1 MRNSFQIARLF
12 GIPVKL
18 HWSFGLML
26 LYVYFIATSEGG
38 SVGWYFLFFGAL
50 FLCVVLHEFGHAL
63 TARRYGVETE
73 DIILSPIG
81 GIARL
86 QRLPEKPIQ
95 EFWVALAGPAVNV
108 VIAALIGPWFLGY
121 SLSDVL
127 DPVEPSPGLN
137 ITAST
142 FWAYVFLLNVM
153 LVLFNLLPAF
163 PMDGGRVLRALL
175 ATKMGRV
182 KATQIA
188 SYIGKGMA
196 VLFIGYGV
204 FYGGFTTALIGLFV
218 YFMANQEYRVV
229 KQQAVF
235 EEQTV
240 ADVLSPRVPRIPAHT
255 SVQVAL
261 EAAGTNAAML
271 ATDDNGAIL
280 GSVTVRQ
287 LRRTFQNGHRGI
299 AIEGILKPVP
309 SISPLAPLKKLI
321 SLFRT
326 QRPDV
331 VTVVEDGQLVGAVE
345 ANQLGKYL
353 QQAMR

>member
-18 HWSFGLML
+18 HWTFGLML
-26 LYVYFIATSEGG
+26 VYVYFLASSDGG
-38 SVGWYFLFFGAL
+38 SVAWYFLFFAAL
-50 FLCVVLHEFGHAL
+50 FFCVVLHEFGHAL
-63 TARRYGVETE
+63 TARRFGVATE

-108 VIAALIGPWFLGY
+108 VIAVLIGPWLLGY
-121 SLSDVL
+121 SLTDVL
-127 DPVEPSPGLN
+127 DPVEPVAGFN
-137 ITAST
+137 INGST

-153 LVLFNLLPAF
+153 LVVFNLLPAF
-163 PMDGGRVLRALL
+163 PMDRGRVLRALL
-175 ATKMGRV
+175 ATRMGRV
-182 KATQIA
+182 RATQIA

-196 VLFIGYGV
+196 VLFVGYGV

-218 YFMANQEYRVV
+218 YFMANQEYRMV
-229 KQQAVF
+229 KQQALF
-235 EEQTV
+235 DEQTV

-255 SVQVAL
+255 SVQAAL
-261 EAAGTNAAML
+261 EAAGANNALRASDE
-271 ATDDNGAIL
+271 AGAIL
-280 GSVTVRQ
+280 GSVTVAQ
-287 LRRTFQNGHRGI
+287 LRRTFENGHRGI
-299 AIEGILKPVP
+299 AIHGILKPVP
-309 SISPLAPLKKLI
+309 SISPLESVKKLI
-321 SLFRT
+321 ALFRSE
-326 QRPDV
+326 RPDV

-345 ANQLGKYL
+345 ANQLGQYL

>member
-18 HWSFGLML
+18 HWTFGLML
-26 LYVYFIATSEGG
+26 VYVYFIATSEGG
-38 SVGWYFLFFGAL
+38 SVGWYFLFFAAL

-63 TARRYGVETE
+63 TARHYGVQTQ

-86 QRLPEKPIQ
+86 ERLPEKPIQ

-108 VIAALIGPWFLGY
+108 VILALVGPWFLGY
-121 SLSDVL
+121 SLTDIL
-127 DPVEPSPGLN
+127 DPVEPTTGLN
-137 ITAST
+137 INAQT
-142 FWAYVFLLNVM
+142 FWAYVFLLNGM
-153 LVLFNLLPAF
+153 LVVFNLLPAF

-175 ATKMGRV
+175 ATRTSRV

-196 VLFIGYGV
+196 ILFIGYGV
-204 FYGGFTTALIGLFV
+204 FYGGFTTALIGIFV
-218 YFMANQEYRVV
+218 YFMANQEYRMV

-235 EEQTV
+235 DEQTV
-240 ADVLSPRVPRIPAHT
+240 ADVLSPHVPRLPAHT
-255 SVQVAL
+255 SVQAAL
-261 EAAGTNAAML
+261 EAAGQNPTLL
-271 ATDDNGAIL
+271 ATDESGRIA

-299 AIEGILKPVP
+299 AIHGILRPVP
-309 SISPLAPLKKLI
+309 SISPLEPLKKLI
-321 SLFRT
+321 ALFRE

-331 VTVVEDGQLVGAVE
+331 VTVVENGQLVGAVE
-345 ANQLGKYL
+345 VNQLGKYL
-353 QQAMR
+353 QQTMR